1 MTMNETIEPKDG
13 LRLRKIGSR
22 YMIVEACN
30 ENVNMTDV
38 FSLNETAARLWQR
51 INEGKFTPEELAGW
65 LCGEY
70 DTDKDTAL
78 TDVQRQLEEWKA
90 FGLIR

>member
-1 MTMNETIEPKDG
+1 MTVKKAIEPKLG
-13 LRLRKIGSR
+13 LQLRKIGNK
-22 YMIVEACN
+22 YMIVEVCN

-51 INEGKFTPEELAGW
+51 INEGKYASEELVDW

-78 TDVQRQLEEWKA
+78 RDIERQLEEWKK
-90 FGLIR
+90 FGLIK